1 VSDGGRYSGEPADKL
16 AFSER
21 FDRLY
26 SRTARAYDLAV
37 KLLPLWR
44 GWLRSALPHLQGPR
58 VLEVSFGTGW
68 LLTRYAGRFEAQG
81 VELNEA
87 MLEIAQR
94 NLRRKGLAAELQSG
108 SVEALTY
115 DDASFDTVLN
125 TMAFSGY
132 PDAKA
137 AMAELRRVLKPGGRL
152 VMIDI
157 NYPHD
162 GNRLGTALVGL
173 WRRRGD
179 LIRDMQAIFRDFDL
193 DATDEEVGGFGS
205 VHLYLATKRDAS
217 EAHSRL

>member
-1 VSDGGRYSGEPADKL
+1 VSADGRYSDEPADKL

-37 KLLPLWR
+37 KLLPSWR
-44 GWLRSALPHLQGPR
+44 RWLRSALPHIRGPR

-68 LLTRYAGRFEAQG
+68 LLTQYAGRFEAHG
-81 VELNEA
+81 IELNES
-87 MLEIAQR
+87 MLEVARR
-94 NLRRKGLAAELQSG
+94 NLRHKGLAAELQIG
-108 SVEALTY
+108 NVEALPCG
-115 DDASFDTVLN
+115 DASFDTVLN

-137 AMAELRRVLKPGGRL
+137 AMAELHRVLKPGGRL

-162 GNRLGTALVGL
+162 ANRLGTALVGL
-173 WRRRGD
+173 WRRSGD
-179 LIRDMQAIFRDFDL
+179 LIRDMHAVFRGFDL
-193 DATDEEVGGFGS
+193 DARDEEVGGFGS
-205 VHLYLATKRDAS
+205 VHLYVATKRDAS
-217 EAHSRL
+217 RAK